1 MQQSVIAGH
10 TKIDVIDANGAD
22 AASYLQGQL
31 SQNVEGL
38 NVGETRWTLLLQP
51 QGKVDAW
58 MRIHRQGE
66 QHFLLLIDAGFGE
79 QALARLERFKLRV
92 DVELTLSTRATLAL
106 RGPGSAE
113 LAESLG
119 LDGAVTVVGSEWSTA
134 GLDLVAGA
142 GVDQLAV
149 ELPADTCVTSEA
161 GLELARMLDRRPAM
175 GSELDESTIPAAA
188 GVVDRSVDFTKGCY
202 VGQELVARVDSR
214 GNNTPTSLVG
224 LEIGAPV
231 DDFDPEHVLSQQGSA
246 VGRVT
251 SAATGVQ
258 PGVSVGLGYVKRG
271 TDVPGHVEILLLDG
285 TSAPVSL
292 VPLD

>member
-1 MQQSVIAGH
+1 MQQSVIAGP
-10 TKIDVIDANGAD
+10 TKIDVIDASGAD

-31 SQNVEGL
+31 SQDVVGL

-92 DVELTLSTRATLAL
+92 DVDLTLSTRAALAL
-106 RGPGSAE
+106 RGPGSNE
-113 LAESLG
+113 LAESLE
-119 LDGAVTVVGSEWSTA
+119 LDGAITVVGSEWSTA
-134 GLDLVAGA
+134 GLDLVVGE
-142 GVDQLAV
+142 GVAQVPV
-149 ELPADTCVTSEA
+149 ELPDGTCVTSEA
-161 GLELARMLDRRPAM
+161 GLELVRMLDQRPAM

-224 LEIGAPV
+224 LEIAAPV
-231 DDFDPEHVLSQQGSA
+231 EDLDPERVLSLQDSA
-246 VGRVT
+246 IGRVT
-251 SAATGVQ
+251 SAASGVQ
-258 PGVSVGLGYVKRG
+258 PAASVGLGYVKRG
-271 TDVPGHVEILLLDG
+271 TEVPGHAEILLRDG
-285 TSAPVSL
+285 TSAPVAL
-292 VPLD
+292 LPLD